1 MQRAS
6 ILLPAAFFL
15 LKRSLAKN
23 ALMVGLLSYD
33 LAKK

>member
-6 ILLPAAFFL
+6 MLLVAAFFL

-23 ALMVGLLSYD
+23 ALIVGLLSYG